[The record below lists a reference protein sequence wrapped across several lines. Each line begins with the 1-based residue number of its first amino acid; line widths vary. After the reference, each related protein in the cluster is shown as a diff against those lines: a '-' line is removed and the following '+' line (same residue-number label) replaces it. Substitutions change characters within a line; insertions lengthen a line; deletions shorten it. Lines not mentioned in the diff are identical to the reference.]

1 MMARVKMPAGPA
13 LANWQEADA
22 AVRQLGVLQLQR
34 EGIEARL
41 TEEITQRKDEAKRR
55 CDQIDLEIKN
65 LGVALQGFVTA
76 HRGEFA
82 PAQGRVLEFGMVGF
96 RKSTSIAIKDMAEAL
111 KRAKDRGLTW
121 IISVKESVNKDAMAN
136 LNDCE
141 LYQLGAERKTVERFF
156 VEPDRARVQE
166 TL

>member
-1 MMARVKMPAGPA
+1 MMARLKMPAGPA

-41 TEEITQRKDEAKRR
+41 SEEVTRLKDDAKRR
-55 CDQIDLEIKN
+55 CDDIDLEIKN
-65 LGVALQGFVTA
+65 LGHALQGFVAA
-76 HRGEFA
+76 HRGEFH
-82 PAQGRVLEFGMVGF
+82 PAQARVLEFGTVGF
-96 RKSTSIAIKDMAEAL
+96 RKSTSIVVKDLAEAL
-111 KRAKDRGLTW
+111 KRAKERGLNW
-121 IISVKESVNKDAMAN
+121 IISVKEAVNKDAMAN
-136 LNDCE
+136 LNDGE

-156 VEPDRARVQE
+156 VEPDRERVQE